1 MKLKY
6 YLRGLGIGILVTTII
21 MTIASPKKEA
31 SLSDEEI
38 IARAAQLGMIM
49 KEDADDG
56 AAENF
61 SDKNTEKKAP
71 EDETPIS
78 PGDGNPDQGTGDAQN
93 PEDGNPDQGMGD
105 AQNPDQGTGDALNPE
120 DGNPDQGTGEPEGGE
135 DNQTQAA
142 DTGNT
147 PEGGNDSVPEG
158 TYRLVIERG
167 DVCRTVCER
176 LAANNVIS
184 DAEAM
189 RTYLF
194 EIGYASSM
202 STGEYEIPYG
212 LTMEQVADILKS
224 GPIKY

>member
-38 IARAAQLGMIM
+38 IARAAQLGMVM

-56 AAENF
+56 AAGNSLDENPEN
-61 SDKNTEKKAP
+61 KVPEK
-71 EDETPIS
+71 ETS
-78 PGDGNPDQGTGDAQN
+78 VSPDQGAGDAQN
-93 PEDGNPDQGMGD
+93 PEGENPDQGAGD
-105 AQNPDQGTGDALNPE
+105 AQNPEGE
-120 DGNPDQGTGEPEGGE
+120 NPDQGAGDAQNPEGENPDQGAGEPEGE
-135 DNQTQAA
+135 ADNQTQGA
-142 DTGNT
+142 DNT
-147 PEGGNDSVPEG
+147 PEGNDVSVPESA
-158 TYRLVIERG
+158 YRLVIERG

-176 LAANNVIS
+176 LAANNVIN